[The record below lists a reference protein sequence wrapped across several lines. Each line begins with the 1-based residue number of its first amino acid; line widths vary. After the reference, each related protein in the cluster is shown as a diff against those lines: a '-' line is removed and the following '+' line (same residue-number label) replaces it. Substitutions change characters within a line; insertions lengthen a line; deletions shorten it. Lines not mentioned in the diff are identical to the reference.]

1 MAGMKDEAGRA
12 MQGRSLAVDHL
23 AGLQAMVDEEMGQ
36 LRESPS
42 TKGEILTIER
52 RVRTIGAMA
61 RTIKLV
67 DGLLTK
73 PAKSHANDNE
83 DDMSEDAIDDGDDDM
98 DPAEVATIR
107 AELESRLDRIR
118 AAIETKRMA
127 GRSQRSADAGAAF
140 ADAAP
145 A

>member
-1 MAGMKDEAGRA
+1 MKDEAGRA
-12 MQGRSLAVDHL
+12 MRGRSLAVDL
-23 AGLQAMVDEEMGQ
+23 LSGLQAMVDEEMDQ
-36 LRESPS
+36 LKESPS

-73 PAKSHANDNE
+73 PPKSHANDNE

-98 DPAEVATIR
+98 DPAEVERLRT
-107 AELESRLDRIR
+107 ELESRLNRLRGHIEAKR
-118 AAIETKRMA
+118 LAPWPQAARTE
-127 GRSQRSADAGAAF
+127 GSAQGDAGF
-140 ADAAP
+140 S
-145 A
+145 